1 MRLLKRKKKIEDVEW
16 KLTEKGRKLLELLRK
31 SQMNG
36 ENKTFE
42 DLMREVDNAPQ
53 EVV

>member
-1 MRLLKRKKKIEDVEW
+1 MRLLKRKKKIEDAEW
-16 KLTEKGRKLLELLRK
+16 KLTEKGRKFLELLRK

-42 DLMREVDNAPQ
+42 DLMREVDNQTQ